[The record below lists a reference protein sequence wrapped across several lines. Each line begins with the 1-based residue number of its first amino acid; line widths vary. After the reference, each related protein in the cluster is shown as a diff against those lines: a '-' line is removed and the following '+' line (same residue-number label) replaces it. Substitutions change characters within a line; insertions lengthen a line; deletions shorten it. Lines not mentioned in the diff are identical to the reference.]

1 MFRTNP
7 KYRRLEM
14 VIKDEV
20 PVQAEIRERMG
31 SSMAQVFF
39 DHGHPDSRKLLGVI
53 PPLKGPREELW
64 ISPSDQLIQKVALVP
79 PLTNKCIKACTH
91 QGILAIGKQAMEK
104 YEHELYDKMVK
115 KYEEDNKDTRNMFEA
130 EKRRAIQLAEQ
141 ELQLKYEKYI
151 QNLQEEFKQDLQIA
165 LAEAFQK
172 CSKSMQKVVIRE
184 RIEVTKMMLKK
195 LRDEIS
201 YVVTSIYENFEHSIR
216 IQKENMVADFN
227 EIIRRERA
235 KTDVKMKEME
245 RNKNEALQVQRHE
258 LEMQNFADVTYVL
271 CLERMRASSEKHAI
285 HLGFEYDEH
294 TNFVALVRRL
304 TLLGSEEERAWL
316 DQYGIVLAVILFFCH
331 MALIQSK
338 IYFEKQLLYLNTIA
352 KLVQHI
358 SCSQMTSLIIL
369 NSIIYF
375 VDRKTNKQIQ
385 ALKNMVIEAN
395 DILQLM
401 KTETA
406 AKATNDKLWENKLIE
421 VVREF
426 QKFINFALRAVPGQA
441 EFLLSL
447 ESLLILEADDKLRKQ
462 TEPEKEESETFQTY
476 ATPQFDI
483 VEIIDPSGERW
494 LPMELIPNLQ
504 PKLHCT
510 KEQLMSSIVKSE
522 IDLCSN
528 KEYIVDKVRKAS
540 IISLNSYDSLPFC
553 FLDQT
558 LYVRSDFREKN
569 EPMTKTM
576 LQLAAE
582 GSRFIMEMKNQ
593 KPCNLNTMDNS
604 RASILSSNTS
614 ESSLRNNSV
623 ADTIP
628 AVAPEYT
635 ILDQKLTKSISI
647 MNRASETSSLQSAHI
662 NRAQDNAS
670 IHSSK
675 MNGIRNH
682 LKMADNV
689 SVNFEDSGQMFKVIG
704 EDGIEHLQTPSDFT
718 CARMRSL
725 IRIFKLHPSLQQIMI
740 PKANEVLY

>member
-91 QGILAIGKQAMEK
+91 QGILGKQAMEK

-151 QNLQEEFKQDLQIA
+151 QNLQEEFKQNLQVTITSIIA

-316 DQYGIVLAVILFFCH
+316 DQYGIVLGDQ
-331 MALIQSK
+331 LIVSVTVLDESHQFTGVES
-338 IYFEKQLLYLNTIA
+338 F
-352 KLVQHI
+352 VQA
-358 SCSQMTSLIIL
+358 
-369 NSIIYF
+369 
-375 VDRKTNKQIQ
+375 KQIQ

-447 ESLLILEADDKLRKQ
+447 ESLLILEADDKLREQ
-462 TEPEKEESETFQTY
+462 TEPEKEESETFQTH
-476 ATPQFDI
+476 ANPQIDI

-593 KPCNLNTMDNS
+593 KPCNLNTTDNS

-635 ILDQKLTKSISI
+635 VLDQKLTKSISI

-662 NRAQDNAS
+662 NHAQDNAS

-689 SVNFEDSGQMFKVIG
+689 SVNFKDSGQMFKVIG

>member
-20 PVQAEIRERMG
+20 PAQSEIRERMG

-39 DHGHPDSRKLLGVI
+39 DHGHSDSRKLLGVI

-79 PLTNKCIKACTH
+79 PLTNKYIKACTH

-115 KYEEDNKDTRNMFEA
+115 KYEEDNTDTRNMFEA

-151 QNLQEEFKQDLQIA
+151 QNLQEEFKQTLQIA
-165 LAEAFQK
+165 LAEAFRK
-172 CSKSMQKVVIRE
+172 CSKSMQKAVIRE
-184 RIEVTKMMLKK
+184 RIEVTRLMLKK

-201 YVVTSIYENFEHSIR
+201 YIVTSIYENFEHSIR
-216 IQKENMVADFN
+216 VQKENMVADFN
-227 EIIRRERA
+227 EIIRYIERECA

-285 HLGFEYDEH
+285 HLGFE
-294 TNFVALVRRL
+294 
-304 TLLGSEEERAWL
+304 
-316 DQYGIVLAVILFFCH
+316 
-331 MALIQSK
+331 
-338 IYFEKQLLYLNTIA
+338 
-352 KLVQHI
+352 
-358 SCSQMTSLIIL
+358 
-369 NSIIYF
+369 
-375 VDRKTNKQIQ
+375 KQIQ
-385 ALKNMVIEAN
+385 ALKNLVIEAN
-395 DILQLM
+395 DILHLM
-401 KTETA
+401 KTESA
-406 AKATNDKLWENKLIE
+406 AKETNEKSWKNKLIE

-447 ESLLILEADDKLRKQ
+447 ESLLILEADDKLREEQ
-462 TEPEKEESETFQTY
+462 EPEKEESETFQTR
-476 ATPQFDI
+476 AHPQFDI
-483 VEIIDPSGERW
+483 VEIIDPSGEKW
-494 LPMELIPNLQ
+494 LPMQLIPDLQ
-504 PKLHCT
+504 PKLYCT
-510 KEQLMSSIVKSE
+510 KEQLISPIVKSE

-528 KEYIVDKVRKAS
+528 IEYTVDKVRKAS

-558 LYVRSDFREKN
+558 LYVRSDYREKN
-569 EPMTKTM
+569 EPVTKTM

-582 GSRFIMEMKNQ
+582 GSRCIMEMKKH
-593 KPCNLNTMDNS
+593 KPCNLKTIDNIKDS
-604 RASILSSNTS
+604 VLSSNTS
-614 ESSLRNNSV
+614 ESSALDLTNNSA
-623 ADTIP
+623 ADSIP
-628 AVAPEYT
+628 VVDPEYKV
-635 ILDQKLTKSISI
+635 LDQKLTKSIFRT
-647 MNRASETSSLQSAHI
+647 NHASETSSLQSAYI
-662 NRAQDNAS
+662 NNAQDNAPN
-670 IHSSK
+670 HSSK
-675 MNGIRNH
+675 MNGISNH
-682 LKMADNV
+682 LKMAENT
-689 SVNFEDSGQMFKVIG
+689 SISFEDSGQTFKVIG
-704 EDGIEHLQTPSDFT
+704 EDGIEHLQTTSDFT

-740 PKANEVLY
+740 PKANEVLH

>member
-20 PVQAEIRERMG
+20 PVQTEIRERMG

-285 HLGFEYDEH
+285 HLGFE
-294 TNFVALVRRL
+294 
-304 TLLGSEEERAWL
+304 
-316 DQYGIVLAVILFFCH
+316 
-331 MALIQSK
+331 
-338 IYFEKQLLYLNTIA
+338 
-352 KLVQHI
+352 
-358 SCSQMTSLIIL
+358 
-369 NSIIYF
+369 
-375 VDRKTNKQIQ
+375 KQIQ

-462 TEPEKEESETFQTY
+462 TELEKEESETFQTY

-483 VEIIDPSGERW
+483 VEIIDPFGERW

-635 ILDQKLTKSISI
+635 VLDQKLTKSISI